1 MPALRP
7 LVAPILALALAS
19 VPLGCKTSQLGPGT
33 VTIGPTTIEKIEPGL
48 SRPHVKALLGEPL
61 ERIQLEDDLELW
73 KWSYREKKTSGG
85 SVVFVID
92 NEPRTESR
100 HMAYVE
106 FNAGR
111 VTRAWRD

>member
-1 MPALRP
+1 MRP
-7 LVAPILALALAS
+7 SRTLVPLLLLALYLA
-19 VPLGCKTSQLGPGT
+19 GCKSKQLGPGV
-33 VTIGPTTIEKIEPGL
+33 VTIGPTTVEKIEPGL

-61 ERIQLEDDLELW
+61 ERIQLEGDLELW

-106 FNAGR
+106 FQGGR